1 MYVQVIEEAFSSQKR
16 PSNTSKHELVKKFPT
31 FVGHFCPPGSG
42 SGSNDPIKSGSN
54 PDPDP
59 QPCFKVLLKTD
70 FLPAGQPG
78 ERGLKRSSSGEPKKA
93 QPKIDYNHWSHGL
106 LGKLLPLLFSHRCFV
121 LPLICRITVPY
132 R

>member
-1 MYVQVIEEAFSSQKR
+1 MRIR
-16 PSNTSKHELVKKFPT
+16 IPD
-31 FVGHFCPPGSG
+31 PGSG
-42 SGSNDPIKSGSN
+42 STDPIESGSN
-54 PDPDP
+54 PDP

-70 FLPAGQPG
+70 FLPAGQKG

-106 LGKLLPLLFSHRCFV
+106 LGKLLFPSFFAAS
-121 LPLICRITVPY
+121 Y